1 MKSVLVLPI
10 DVEDH
15 QKRTL
20 SVIQLPNPSNT
31 ECKTFIDLLL
41 SSHTEHDTQKQ
52 TVYQLKGHHFSKGT
66 SHNKFK
72 DRENYYYKDSSIP
85 LKSLIIHNSNDMHE
99 GELCSNGEMKIA
111 FKYDLTFSL
120 IGALVAIAMKRAK
133 HSAKS
138 TAKTENDYYR
148 PAETLVSKNQ
158 YGATQDKEE
167 KEEEEEELFNGKVL
181 PYVDLHESLIYNHD
195 PQWEHISKELLV
207 SKMRNVSDV
216 IVESGEEYFKISKS
230 KVVNFVL
237 GKINK
242 LVLEFPK
249 SIETRFLSDI
259 NDKDVL
265 TSGKKLYALNL
276 LVSLLPLQVYDTVYS
291 ELGNDITK
299 YNVYLKEKQE
309 AKEKELRGD
318 GEFDKKLLLQQA
330 MTVGVIGGGSGSMSV
345 AVKKTTSTMK
355 KSVPAKRKPAFITS
369 TTAGKPSR
377 GAIDGF
383 FKKKH

>member
-120 IGALVAIAMKRAK
+120 IGALVAIAMKRVQPRPKTTTIALLKLLYQKTNMERHKTKKKKKRKRKNCSMAK
-133 HSAKS
+133 CSHMS
-138 TAKTENDYYR
+138 TYT
-148 PAETLVSKNQ
+148 
-158 YGATQDKEE
+158 
-167 KEEEEEELFNGKVL
+167 KVL
-181 PYVDLHESLIYNHD
+181 FTTMIHNGST
-195 PQWEHISKELLV
+195 
-207 SKMRNVSDV
+207 
-216 IVESGEEYFKISKS
+216 
-230 KVVNFVL
+230 
-237 GKINK
+237 
-242 LVLEFPK
+242 FPK
-249 SIETRFLSDI
+249 SCLFP
-259 NDKDVL
+259 KC
-265 TSGKKLYALNL
+265 GMC
-276 LVSLLPLQVYDTVYS
+276 P
-291 ELGNDITK
+291 
-299 YNVYLKEKQE
+299 
-309 AKEKELRGD
+309 
-318 GEFDKKLLLQQA
+318 
-330 MTVGVIGGGSGSMSV
+330 M
-345 AVKKTTSTMK
+345 
-355 KSVPAKRKPAFITS
+355 
-369 TTAGKPSR
+369 
-377 GAIDGF
+377 
-383 FKKKH
+383 